1 MGQTFSEYLYYDSNT
16 GEIKDDIFFSEDCL
30 ITSVSTPKEFISDLE
45 SIPEEEEL
53 IFEEPNLD
61 TDAHSKDYVKNIF
74 LLAKNE
80 LDKGEVNKKQN
91 FDILYPIKLTEID
104 KSGKYLNEYLKIKEQ
119 HKNLQWD
126 HDILQRKYDTL
137 KHSFD
142 VLSKNYE
149 SLKRVNKK
157 YKFD

>member
-1 MGQTFSEYLYYDSNT
+1 ME
-16 GEIKDDIFFSEDCL
+16 K
-30 ITSVSTPKEFISDLE
+30 TPK
-45 SIPEEEEL
+45 
-53 IFEEPNLD
+53 D

-149 SLKRVNKK
+149 SLKKVNKK